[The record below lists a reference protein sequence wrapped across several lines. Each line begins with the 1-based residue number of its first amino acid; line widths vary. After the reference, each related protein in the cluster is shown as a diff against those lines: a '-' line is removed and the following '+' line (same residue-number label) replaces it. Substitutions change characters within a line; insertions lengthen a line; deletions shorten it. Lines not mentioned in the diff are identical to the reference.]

1 MEVTDLS
8 WFSEQLIAWYHK
20 NKRDLP
26 WRHTKNIY
34 HIWLSEVILQQTR
47 VDQGMAYYH
56 RFTTQFPTVIDLAKA
71 PQDEVL
77 KAWQGLG
84 YYSRARNLHFTAQY
98 IANELNGNFPTTFE
112 GLKKL
117 KGVGDY
123 TAAALASICY
133 QEKVAV
139 VDGNVYRVL
148 ARIFG
153 IATPIDSTL
162 GKKEFQTL
170 AQQLIS
176 EKEPDT
182 FNQAIMEFGATHC
195 TPKEPNCATCIF
207 KSACVAFEQKTIKD
221 LPYKAKKTQQRNRFF
236 NYFYLENGTTT
247 LLEKRG
253 KNDIWEGLYDF
264 LLIESET
271 AIDFESA
278 LQSPKL
284 LPLLQNGFTLKNGP
298 VEFKHILSH
307 QVLYAKF
314 YHIHVNI
321 DLQKQAIGAAEAIDI
336 EKLNSYPVSRL
347 THKYLEQRTEEQ
359 QTKFNF

>member
-8 WFSEQLIAWYHK
+8 WFSEQLISWYHK
-20 NKRDLP
+20 NKRNLP

-56 RFTTQFPTVIDLAKA
+56 RFTTQFPTVVDLANA
-71 PQDEVL
+71 PQDEVM

-84 YYSRARNLHFTAQY
+84 YYSRARNLHFTAKY
-98 IANELNGNFPTTFE
+98 IASELNGIFPSTYTE
-112 GLKKL
+112 LKLL

-133 QEKVAV
+133 REKVAV

-148 ARIFG
+148 SRVFG
-153 IATPIDSTL
+153 IDTPIDSSK
-162 GKKEFQTL
+162 GKKEFQHL
-170 AQQLIS
+170 AQMLIS

-195 TPKEPNCATCIF
+195 TPKDPKCMNCTF
-207 KSACVAFEQKTIKD
+207 NSRCVAFEKKLVKE
-221 LPYKAKKTQQRNRFF
+221 LPYKAKKTKQRNRYF
-236 NYFYLENGTTT
+236 NYFFIENGKYT

-264 LLIESET
+264 MLVESES
-271 AIDFESA
+271 EKA
-278 LQSPKL
+278 LNDLITSVELSPI
-284 LPLLQNGFTLKNGP
+284 LQGNFTIKSGP
-298 VEFKHILSH
+298 ITFKHILSH
-307 QVLYAKF
+307 QIIYAYF
-314 YHIHVNI
+314 YHIVVDTDMRNLPKSTI
-321 DLQKQAIGAAEAIDI
+321 EIIDI
-336 EKLNSYPVSRL
+336 EKLNSFPVSRL
-347 THKYLEQRTEEQ
+347 THKYLEQLTKEQ